1 MLFTIASAANLNAQ
15 TIRVRIAITSVAPA
29 RITIT
34 AEVPSAIKVLSF
46 RNAYGGV
53 LGLGERIEKLE
64 ASKATGESV
73 PVRKLA
79 PGEFQTAESV
89 TRFSYDVNV
98 YLRSVAQKPQ

>member
-1 MLFTIASAANLNAQ
+1 M
-15 TIRVRIAITSVAPA
+15 
-29 RITIT
+29 
-34 AEVPSAIKVLSF
+34 KVLSF

-89 TRFSYDVNV
+89 TRFSYDVILMNRLD
-98 YLRSVAQKPQ
+98 LRRCPTSHG